1 MNLDLTEEQ
10 EMLRTSAR
18 DFLTKECPKTLVRK
32 LEEDEK
38 GYSPELWQKMAEL
51 GWMGLVL
58 PEQYNGM
65 GMGFMDLVILLQEMG
80 RNILPGPFFSTVVMG
95 SLPILNAGTEGQK
108 KEFLPR
114 IAKGDAILALAFTE
128 PSARYDAAGVQI
140 KAEAQGDSFIIN
152 GTKLFVENAH
162 IADYIIC
169 VTRTKKGATPED
181 GITLFLVDAKSPG
194 IKCEVMPT
202 IGADKLCEVVFKN
215 VKVPKSNMLGKLHEG
230 WPVMAKTLEYATIAK
245 CAEMVGGQEAALE
258 MTLAYVK
265 ERVQYGKP
273 IGSFQVIQHYCAN
286 MWMNVE
292 TSRDILYKA
301 AWNVA
306 EGLPGSASEVAVAKG
321 WINEAYKFVTERAV
335 QCHGAIGTTRDHDI
349 GLYYRRAK
357 SGELAFGD
365 TDFQKELVAQQLGL

>member
-95 SLPILNAGTEGQK
+95 SLPILHAGTEAQK
-108 KEFLPR
+108 KEFLLK

-128 PSARYDAAGVQI
+128 PSARYDAAGVET
-140 KAEAQGDSFIIN
+140 KAVAQGDSFIIN

-169 VTRTKKGATPED
+169 VTRTKKGTTPED

-365 TDFQKELVAQQLGL
+365 TDFQKELVAQKLGL

>member
-1 MNLDLTEEQ
+1 MNLDLSEEQ

-18 DFLTKECPKTLVRK
+18 DFLTKECSKTLVRQ
-32 LEEDEK
+32 LEENEK
-38 GYSPELWQKMAEL
+38 GYSPELWRKMADL

-65 GMGFMDLVILLQEMG
+65 GMGFMDLIILLQEMG
-80 RNILPGPFFSTVVMG
+80 RNILPGPFFTTVVLG
-95 SLPILNAGTEGQK
+95 SLPILSAGTEEQK

-114 IAKGDAILALAFTE
+114 IATGELILTLAFTE
-128 PSARYDAAGVQI
+128 PSARYDAAGVNI
-140 KAEAQGDSFIIN
+140 KAVAQGDSFVID

-162 IADYIIC
+162 IADYMIC
-169 VTRTKKGATPED
+169 VTRTKKGTTPEE

-202 IGADKLCEVVFKN
+202 IGADKLCEVVFKK
-215 VKVPKSNMLGKLHEG
+215 VKVPKNNMLGKLHEG
-230 WPVMAKTLEYATIAK
+230 WPILAKTLEQASIAK
-245 CAEMVGGQEAALE
+245 CAEMVGGQEAAME
-258 MTLAYVK
+258 MTLSYVK
-265 ERVQYGKP
+265 ERVQYGRP

-301 AWNVA
+301 ACSVA
-306 EGLPGSASEVAVAKG
+306 ENLPGSASEVSIAKG

-357 SGELAFGD
+357 AGELAFGD

>member
-32 LEEDEK
+32 LEEDKK
-38 GYSPELWQKMAEL
+38 GYSPELWRKMADL

-80 RNILPGPFFSTVVMG
+80 RNILPGPFFSTVVLG
-95 SLPILNAGTEGQK
+95 SLPILSAGTEEQK
-108 KEFLPR
+108 KEFLPK
-114 IAKGDAILALAFTE
+114 IASGQLILTMAFTE
-128 PSARYDAAGVQI
+128 PSARYDAAGVKT
-140 KAEAQGDSFIIN
+140 KAVAQGDSFVIN

-162 IADYIIC
+162 IADYVIC
-169 VTRTKKGATPED
+169 VARTEKGASPED
-181 GITLFLVDAKSPG
+181 GITLFLVDTKTSG

-215 VKVPKSNMLGKLHEG
+215 VKVPKKNLLGKLNKG
-230 WPVMAKTLEYATIAK
+230 WPVVAKTLEHATVAK
-245 CAEMVGGQEAALE
+245 CAEMVGGEEASMD

-265 ERVQYGKP
+265 ERVQYGRP

-301 AWNVA
+301 AYSVA
-306 EGLPGSASEVAVAKG
+306 EGLPASATEVAIAKG
-321 WINEAYKFVTERAV
+321 WINEAYKFVTERAM

-349 GLYYRRAK
+349 GLYYRRSK
-357 SGELAFGD
+357 SSELAFGD
-365 TDFQKELVAQQLGL
+365 TDFYKEVVAQQMGL

>member
-18 DFLTKECPKTLVRK
+18 DFLTKECPKSLVRK

-38 GYSPELWQKMAEL
+38 GYSIELWRKMSDL

-58 PEQYNGM
+58 PEKYGGQ
-65 GMGFMDLVILLQEMG
+65 GMGFMDLTILLQEMG
-80 RNILPGPFFSTVVMG
+80 RNIVPGPFFCTVVLG
-95 SLPILNAGTEGQK
+95 GLPILSAGTEEQK
-108 KEFLPR
+108 KEFLPK
-114 IAKGDAILALAFTE
+114 IAKGELILTVAYIE
-128 PSARYDAAGVQI
+128 PSARYDAAGVET
-140 KAEAQGDSFIIN
+140 KALAHGDSFVID

-162 IADYIIC
+162 IADYLIC
-169 VTRTKKGATPED
+169 VTRTEKGATPED

-194 IKCEVMPT
+194 IKCEVIPT
-202 IGADKLCEVVFKN
+202 MGADKLCEVVFKS
-215 VKVPKSNMLGKLHEG
+215 VKVPRKNMLGRLHKG
-230 WPVMAKTLEYATIAK
+230 WPIVAEALEKATIAK
-245 CAEMVGGQEAALE
+245 CAEMVGGEEAALD
-258 MTLAYVK
+258 MTLAYAK

-301 AWNVA
+301 AWSLA
-306 EGLPGSASEVAVAKG
+306 EGLPAGATEVAVAKG

-365 TDFQKELVAQQLGL
+365 TDFYKEVVARKLGL

>member
-38 GYSPELWQKMAEL
+38 GYSPELWRKMAEL

-65 GMGFMDLVILLQEMG
+65 GMGFLDLIILLQEMG
-80 RNILPGPFFSTVVMG
+80 RNILPGPFFSTVVLG
-95 SLPILNAGTEGQK
+95 SLPILNAGTEEQK
-108 KEFLPR
+108 KEFLPK
-114 IAKGDAILALAFTE
+114 IAKGDTILTLAFTE
-128 PSARYDAAGVQI
+128 PSVRYDAAGVQI
-140 KAEAQGDSFIIN
+140 KAAAQGDSFVID

-169 VTRTKKGATPED
+169 VTRTKKGTTPED

-215 VKVPKSNMLGKLHEG
+215 VKVPKSRMLGKLHEG
-230 WPVMAKTLEYATIAK
+230 WSITARALEYATIAK
-245 CAEMVGGQEAALE
+245 CAEMVGGQEAALD

-306 EGLPGSASEVAVAKG
+306 EGLPESANEVAVAKG

-357 SGELAFGD
+357 AGELAFGD
-365 TDFQKELVAQQLGL
+365 TDFQKELVAQKLGL

>member
-18 DFLTKECPKTLVRK
+18 DFLSKECTKTLVRK

-38 GYSPELWQKMAEL
+38 GYSPELWRKMADL

-58 PEQYNGM
+58 PEKYNGM

-80 RNILPGPFFSTVVMG
+80 RNILPGPFFSTVVLG
-95 SLPILNAGTEGQK
+95 SLPILSAGTEEQK

-114 IAKGDAILALAFTE
+114 IATGELILTLAFTE
-128 PSARYDAAGVQI
+128 PSARYDAAGVNT
-140 KAEAQGDSFIIN
+140 KAVAQGDSFVID

-162 IADYIIC
+162 IADCLIC
-169 VTRTKKGATPED
+169 VTRTKKGTTPEE

-194 IKCEVMPT
+194 IKCEIMPT
-202 IGADKLCEVVFKN
+202 IGADKLCEVVFKK
-215 VKVPKSNMLGKLHEG
+215 VKVSKKNMLGKLNEG
-230 WPVMAKTLEYATIAK
+230 WPILAKTLEQATIAK
-245 CAEMVGGQEAALE
+245 CAEMVGGQEASMD
-258 MTLAYVK
+258 MTLSYVK

-292 TSRDILYKA
+292 TSKDILYKA
-301 AWNVA
+301 ACSVA
-306 EGLPGSASEVAVAKG
+306 EGLPGSTSEVAVAKG

-357 SGELAFGD
+357 AGELAFGD
-365 TDFQKELVAQQLGL
+365 TDFQKELVARQLGL